1 MRLTPWLL
9 ALMLPA
15 LAHPGGIVIPT
26 RYKFEGA
33 MVNDLGTLGGLQSVA
48 HDINEGGDIAGEA
61 WDASNKNHAV
71 VWFNGQIHD
80 LHNGTPEWSIA
91 RAYGINDNRVAV
103 GEYVEPG
110 SPQRYHAFYYYP
122 GIWLTRMAGD
132 NPAPELAFAWQTHA
146 YAINKH
152 GRIAGEGVRLPNPF
166 LPPPP
171 DMGDLCYERLPIQWP
186 TGSPNPAR
194 LFCVSDVNN
203 NNTWDDY
210 EGMPPAAYD
219 VNDSGNF
226 VGTDGASTPNSMFLF
241 KDGQRI
247 PVPAPTGVADSTLY
261 GIANGIN
268 NKNWVAGSYG
278 WYNQNFR
285 AFVWDGASA
294 SSINLGTFPYGT
306 RSWAYEINEQN
317 MVVGTSERGYGSS
330 PASHRRKGAFIWHSD
345 FGLAQLPSLGLTYLG
360 DNTFG
365 PSHCTAYSL
374 NDRKSASGLVQV
386 VGECDVDGNPHAVR
400 WDVTISVQSVLQ

>member
-1 MRLTPWLL
+1 VSRDRPPSPAAKLIAADGKETTL
-9 ALMLPA
+9 AAYAGRVVVANFWATWCAPCIQEMPA
-15 LAHPGGIVIPT
+15 LERLHAQ
-26 RYKFEGA
+26 
-33 MVNDLGTLGGLQSVA
+33 LG
-48 HDINEGGDIAGEA
+48 
-61 WDASNKNHAV
+61 
-71 VWFNGQIHD
+71 
-80 LHNGTPEWSIA
+80 
-91 RAYGINDNRVAV
+91 NDNRVAV

-210 EGMPPAAYD
+210 EGMSPAAYD

-247 PVPAPTGVADSTLY
+247 PVPAPTGV
-261 GIANGIN
+261 GRC
-268 NKNWVAGSYG
+268 V
-278 WYNQNFR
+278 
-285 AFVWDGASA
+285 
-294 SSINLGTFPYGT
+294 
-306 RSWAYEINEQN
+306 
-317 MVVGTSERGYGSS
+317 
-330 PASHRRKGAFIWHSD
+330 
-345 FGLAQLPSLGLTYLG
+345 
-360 DNTFG
+360 
-365 PSHCTAYSL
+365 
-374 NDRKSASGLVQV
+374 
-386 VGECDVDGNPHAVR
+386 
-400 WDVTISVQSVLQ
+400 